1 MADLSKLVEPPPV
14 KTAKKVKPKP
24 KPRIE
29 ESSIS
34 LATKIYLAK
43 PEHPDIKD
51 HCESLW
57 KKFEKHPDPRSLI
70 SLAST
75 IKLEHSHAPCR
86 KYLETNVG
94 NKLNKYFSAN
104 EKLPPIRNIKNK
116 DSYKLHF
123 LLLLAHNPDSARME
137 NLNHLLKYNPGII
150 EGNFF
155 RSATPHQNVILR
167 SLFCNSI
174 GKTIVRKGDGGNTFT
189 NPETYIGKCYEKE
202 SKRAFLLAR
211 MKRDTE

>member
-1 MADLSKLVEPPPV
+1 MKNSFFSLIFIG
-14 KTAKKVKPKP
+14 KKVKSKP
-24 KPRIE
+24 KPIRE

-34 LATKIYLAK
+34 LATKIYLAE
-43 PEHPDIKD
+43 PEHPEIKD
-51 HCESLW
+51 HCKNLW
-57 KKFEKHPDPRSLI
+57 KKFETHSDPRSLI

-86 KYLETNVG
+86 KYLETKVG
-94 NKLNKYFSAN
+94 TKLKNYFAVN

-116 DSYKLHF
+116 NDYKLHF
-123 LLLLAHNPDSARME
+123 LLLLAHDPDSARMKD
-137 NLNHLLKYNPGII
+137 LDHLLAYNPGVV

-174 GKTIVRKGDGGNTFT
+174 GRTIVRNGIDKKPYT

-211 MKRDTE
+211 VKRDTE